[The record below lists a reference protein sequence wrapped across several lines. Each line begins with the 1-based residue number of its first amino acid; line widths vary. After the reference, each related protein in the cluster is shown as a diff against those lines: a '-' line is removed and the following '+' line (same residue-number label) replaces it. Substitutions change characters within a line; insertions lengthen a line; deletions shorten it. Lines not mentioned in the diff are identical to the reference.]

1 MEFDWLGFRI
11 GFNSQPISN
20 SNKIMDLKEK
30 PQKQVPLRLNRAN
43 YCPTSLLTDPTR
55 QLHHHVKFSRDLGL
69 FEFHTPP
76 CLALTLWKHNLDFY
90 LMSSYTYIY
99 VCIQCIR
106 IHIIFYP
113 SKLWNMRD
121 PPSQLCHAWP
131 HRHLWKSLEMLAA
144 LGKVFLRWMR
154 FLLVHIVQRFFSRQ
168 YHKHPKVQKQKKLC
182 SQNLFLGMILW
193 KSNSCCIKH
202 PATTID
208 IMFAECTLI
217 RIIIWIPK

>member
-55 QLHHHVKFSRDLGL
+55 QLHHHVKFSRDLGW

-99 VCIQCIR
+99 VCIQCIYISYS
-106 IHIIFYP
+106 IHQSYETWGIRLH
-113 SKLWNMRD
+113 SCVMLD
-121 PPSQLCHAWP
+121 PIGTSENRSRCW
-131 HRHLWKSLEMLAA
+131 
-144 LGKVFLRWMR
+144 LRWA
-154 FLLVHIVQRFFSRQ
+154 
-168 YHKHPKVQKQKKLC
+168 KC
-182 SQNLFLGMILW
+182 SSVGCVF
-193 KSNSCCIKH
+193 C
-202 PATTID
+202 
-208 IMFAECTLI
+208 
-217 RIIIWIPK
+217 